1 MTPNNA
7 YFKGIKF
14 GDNNTG
20 HDNPEIWK
28 VKICLLGDGAVGK
41 TSLINRFVKQH
52 FTDRYLLTIGTNTYK
67 KKIAIKRPGESDVYL
82 SLIIWD
88 IMGQLT
94 FRQVF
99 LPQYL
104 KGSRG
109 ALLVCDLTRRETLE
123 RLDNWMDLMF
133 VEWGEIPLVF
143 IGNKCDQ
150 TDSHDFGAGEQE
162 DLARDFD
169 CPYFLTSAK
178 TGEHVE
184 AAFHALGEKI
194 LDGPL
199 PTPPPITVDKK
210 KRPQV
215 PKVPV
220 CNMKPI
226 R

>member
-1 MTPNNA
+1 MKSDTVT
-7 YFKGIKF
+7 IK
-14 GDNNTG
+14 DMRKPDDKLNQ
-20 HDNPEIWK
+20 PETWK

-67 KKIAIKRPGESDVYL
+67 KRIAIKRPGQPDIYL
-82 SLIIWD
+82 SFIIWD

-133 VEWGEIPLVF
+133 VEWGEIPIVF
-143 IGNKCDQ
+143 IGNKNDL
-150 TDSHDFGAGEQE
+150 TDHHEFSGEDLGKLSNDFG
-162 DLARDFD
+162 
-169 CPYFLTSAK
+169 CSHFLTSAK
-178 TGEHVE
+178 TGENVE
-184 AAFHALGEKI
+184 EAFQALGRKI
-194 LDGPL
+194 IQSPPTNL
-199 PTPPPITVDKK
+199 PMVKVSGEPKAPRPEVPFPGFNITK
-210 KRPQV
+210 
-215 PKVPV
+215 
-220 CNMKPI
+220 
-226 R
+226 

>member
-1 MTPNNA
+1 MNA
-7 YFKGIKF
+7 NDAIIKGMSAT
-14 GDNNTG
+14 DNDMNDTR
-20 HDNPEIWK
+20 PETWK

-67 KKIAIKRPGESDVYL
+67 KRIAIKRPGQNDIYL

-88 IMGQLT
+88 IMGQMT

-109 ALLVCDLTRRETLE
+109 ALLVCDLTRKETLE

-143 IGNKCDQ
+143 IGNKNDLK
-150 TDSHDFGAGEQE
+150 DRHEFGAGELK
-162 DLARDFD
+162 DMAKDFG
-169 CPYFLTSAK
+169 CGHFLTSAK
-178 TGEHVE
+178 TGENVE
-184 AAFHALGEKI
+184 DAFQALGRTI
-194 LDGPL
+194 IDS
-199 PTPPPITVDKK
+199 PPPT
-210 KRPQV
+210 RPVVELEEEQSSR
-215 PKVPV
+215 PRPP
-220 CNMKPI
+220 NLHINYI

>member
-1 MTPNNA
+1 MNANNVTINDMRHNDDPSNTPE
-7 YFKGIKF
+7 
-14 GDNNTG
+14 T
-20 HDNPEIWK
+20 WK

-67 KKIAIKRPGESDVYL
+67 KRIAIRRPGHNDIYL

-123 RLDNWMDLMF
+123 RLDEWMDMMF

-143 IGNKCDQ
+143 IGNKNDL
-150 TDSHDFGAGEQE
+150 TDHHEFKGTDLDSLAKDFG
-162 DLARDFD
+162 
-169 CPYFLTSAK
+169 CHSFLTSAK
-178 TGEHVE
+178 TGDSVE
-184 AAFHALGEKI
+184 DAFQALGRRI
-194 LDGPL
+194 IDN
-199 PTPPPITVDKK
+199 PPPSLPIVKVK
-210 KRPQV
+210 PEPKPVKPEV
-215 PKVPV
+215 PIHNFNCVK
-220 CNMKPI
+220 
-226 R
+226 